1 MLEADK
7 ICRVHKDITELL
19 LLLFFLPIISF
30 LFTMLAEKMDSI
42 R

>member
-19 LLLFFLPIISF
+19 LVFLIPIISF
-30 LFTMLAEKMDSI
+30 LFTMLVEKMDNI